1 MNPHGILIA
10 CIGNIFLGDD
20 AFGVEVARAL
30 AARSLPANVKLVDFG
45 IRGWDLTY
53 SLMEDHDAVILVD
66 AVLRGQPPGTLYLI
80 EPDTNDTEG
89 GTEISPQDIQLD
101 AHNLDPA
108 KVLRL
113 AASLG
118 GKQNRILL
126 VGCEPTPMD
135 SEQDMAMELS
145 DAVQAA
151 VPEAVNMIESLL
163 NELNSTVH
171 LAERS

>member
-1 MNPHGILIA
+1 MNPPNILIA

-30 AARSLPANVKLVDFG
+30 SARSLPANVKLVDFG

-66 AVLRGQPPGTLYLI
+66 AVPRGEAPGTLYLI
-80 EPDTNDTEG
+80 EPDANDAG
-89 GTEISPQDIQLD
+89 SSRQDIQLD

-118 GKQNRILL
+118 GRQNRILL

-135 SEQDMAMELS
+135 SEQDMAMGLS
-145 DAVQAA
+145 DAVGAAIPQAL
-151 VPEAVNMIESLL
+151 NMIESLL
-163 NELNSTVH
+163 NEWNSTEH

>member
-1 MNPHGILIA
+1 MNPPNVLIA

-30 AARSLPANVKLVDFG
+30 SSRPMPENVQVVDFG

-53 SLMEDHDAVILVD
+53 ALMEDHDLVILVD
-66 AVLRGQPPGTLYLI
+66 AVPRGQPPGTPYLI
-80 EPDTNDTEG
+80 EPDANEAAD

-108 KVLRL
+108 KVMRL
-113 AASLG
+113 AAALG
-118 GKQNRILL
+118 GKKNRILL

-135 SEQDMAMELS
+135 SEQDMAMGLS
-145 DAVQAA
+145 AAVQAA
-151 VPEAVNMIESLL
+151 VPEA
-163 NELNSTVH
+163 
-171 LAERS
+171 

>member
-1 MNPHGILIA
+1 MNPPNILIA
-10 CIGNIFLGDD
+10 CVGNIFLGDD

-30 AARSLPANVKLVDFG
+30 STRSLPENVKLVDFG

-53 SLMEDHDAVILVD
+53 ALMEDHDAVILVD
-66 AVLRGQPPGTLYLI
+66 AVPRGEAPGTLYLI
-80 EPDTNDTEG
+80 EPDMNEAG
-89 GTEISPQDIQLD
+89 SSPQDIQLD

-118 GKQNRILL
+118 GRQNRILL

-135 SEQDMAMELS
+135 SEQDMAMGLS

-151 VPEAVNMIESLL
+151 IPEAVNMIESLL
-163 NELNSTVH
+163 NEWNSTEH

>member
-1 MNPHGILIA
+1 MNPPNILIA

-30 AARSLPANVKLVDFG
+30 SARSLPANVKLVDFG

-66 AVLRGQPPGTLYLI
+66 AVPRGEAPGTLYLI
-80 EPDTNDTEG
+80 EPDANDAG
-89 GTEISPQDIQLD
+89 SSRQDIQLD

-118 GKQNRILL
+118 GRQNRILL

-145 DAVQAA
+145 EAVQAA
-151 VPEAVNMIESLL
+151 IPEAVNMIESLL
-163 NELNSTVH
+163 NEWNSTEH

>member
-1 MNPHGILIA
+1 MNPPNILIA

-30 AARSLPANVKLVDFG
+30 SARSLPANVKLVDFG

-66 AVLRGQPPGTLYLI
+66 AVPRGEAPGTLYLI
-80 EPDTNDTEG
+80 EPDVNDAG
-89 GTEISPQDIQLD
+89 SSPQDIQLD

-118 GKQNRILL
+118 GRQNRILL

-145 DAVQAA
+145 EAVQAA
-151 VPEAVNMIESLL
+151 IPEAVNMIESLL
-163 NELNSTVH
+163 NEWNSTEH

>member
-1 MNPHGILIA
+1 MNPPNILIA
-10 CIGNIFLGDD
+10 CVGNIFLGDD

-30 AARSLPANVKLVDFG
+30 STRSLPENVKLVDFG

-53 SLMEDHDAVILVD
+53 ALMEDHDAVILVD
-66 AVLRGQPPGTLYLI
+66 AVPRGEAPGTLYLI
-80 EPDTNDTEG
+80 EPDMNEAG
-89 GTEISPQDIQLD
+89 SSPQDIQLD

-118 GKQNRILL
+118 GRQNRILL

-135 SEQDMAMELS
+135 SEQDMAMGLS
-145 DAVQAA
+145 DAVGAAIPQAL
-151 VPEAVNMIESLL
+151 NMIESLL
-163 NELNSTVH
+163 NEWNSTEH

>member
-1 MNPHGILIA
+1 MNPPNILIA

-30 AARSLPANVKLVDFG
+30 SARSLPANVKLVDFG

-66 AVLRGQPPGTLYLI
+66 AVPRGEAPGTLYLI
-80 EPDTNDTEG
+80 EPDVNDAG
-89 GTEISPQDIQLD
+89 SSPQDIQLD

-118 GKQNRILL
+118 GRQNRILL

-135 SEQDMAMELS
+135 SEQDMAMGLS
-145 DAVQAA
+145 DAVGAAIPQAL
-151 VPEAVNMIESLL
+151 NMIESLL
-163 NELNSTVH
+163 NEWNSTEH

>member
-1 MNPHGILIA
+1 MNPPRILIA

-20 AFGVEVARAL
+20 AFGVEVARAFST
-30 AARSLPANVKLVDFG
+30 RSLPENVKLVDFG

-53 SLMEDHDAVILVD
+53 ALMEDHDAVILVD

-80 EPDTNDTEG
+80 EPDAIDAEDG
-89 GTEISPQDIQLD
+89 LPISPQDIQID

-113 AASLG
+113 ASSLG
-118 GKQNRILL
+118 GKQNSILL

-145 DAVQAA
+145 EPVKAA

-163 NELNSTVH
+163 NELNSTEH

>member
-1 MNPHGILIA
+1 MNPPNILIA

-30 AARSLPANVKLVDFG
+30 STRSLPTNAKLVDFG

-53 SLMEDHDAVILVD
+53 ALMEDHDAVILVD
-66 AVLRGQPPGTLYLI
+66 AVPRGEAPGTLYLI
-80 EPDTNDTEG
+80 EPDANDAG
-89 GTEISPQDIQLD
+89 SSRQDIQLD

-118 GKQNRILL
+118 GRQNRILL

-135 SEQDMAMELS
+135 SEQDMAMGLS
-145 DAVQAA
+145 DAVGAAIPQAL
-151 VPEAVNMIESLL
+151 NMIESLL
-163 NELNSTVH
+163 NEWNSTEH

>member
-1 MNPHGILIA
+1 MNPPNILIA

-30 AARSLPANVKLVDFG
+30 SARSLPANVKLVDFG

-66 AVLRGQPPGTLYLI
+66 AVPRGEAPGTLYLI
-80 EPDTNDTEG
+80 EPDVNDAG
-89 GTEISPQDIQLD
+89 SSPQDIQLD

-118 GKQNRILL
+118 GRQNRILL

-145 DAVQAA
+145 EAVQAA
-151 VPEAVNMIESLL
+151 IPEAVNMIESLL
-163 NELNSTVH
+163 TEWNSTEH